1 MSNDTNPN
9 ATGHGSYERRDIGIG
24 GVLYFIAILAVVC
37 IVCGFIVDGLYHY
50 LDKRT
55 EAGQPPISPLLRNA
69 PNDTR
74 KLPAEYKTDSESAD
88 YQKYLESNFPAPQL
102 ETNERTELNKIRLRE
117 DQTLATYDWV
127 DQNAGT
133 VRIPNHKLPRQARVH
148 VRPGTGLKRRTPPGY
163 LGASSHRPE
172 CQTQNGRESKHES
185 SL

>member
-133 VRIPNHKLPRQARVH
+133 VRIPIDRAMELIAQRGLP
-148 VRPGTGLKRRTPPGY
+148 VRTESGPATQTGKAQPEKTKGTK
-163 LGASSHRPE
+163 
-172 CQTQNGRESKHES
+172 Q
-185 SL
+185 